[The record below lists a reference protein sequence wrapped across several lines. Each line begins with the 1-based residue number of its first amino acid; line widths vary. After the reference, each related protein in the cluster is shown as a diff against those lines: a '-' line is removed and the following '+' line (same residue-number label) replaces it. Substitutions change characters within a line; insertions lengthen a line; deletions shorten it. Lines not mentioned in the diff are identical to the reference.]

1 VVRPQLADAV
11 ELPYFPN
18 LRIACGHF
26 RAGRTDSEEHRRLP
40 ASYGKLDPARHFI
53 ARASGNSMNG
63 GKQPIRDGDYLLLEH
78 VTPSNAGSI
87 TGTVMAIERDDA
99 RSGEDQYVLRVV
111 VKTRD
116 GQYMLRANN
125 SDYADMPATD
135 EMRTRARLRAII
147 DPLDLAVGQSFQ
159 REEIPPLFG
168 ETFNPGNWNAGHV
181 VLEDRKVHALLVTL
195 NKQGKASEHRFH
207 DYWVDEHTFHWQ
219 TQNSTTPSGKKGRE
233 IIEHAK
239 LGIDIHLF
247 VRESRLSAGKG
258 APFSYLG
265 KVRYR
270 SHTGSAPMSVLFDV

>member
-1 VVRPQLADAV
+1 MLSVESAMIAALGNCLQELVDYRLAAYGARVEQPLPGETAQISPRLTDAI

-26 RAGRTDSEEHRRLP
+26 RAGRTDSEQLRRLP

-78 VTPSNAGSI
+78 VSATNAGSI

-116 GQYMLRANN
+116 GQYLLRANN
-125 SDYADMPATD
+125 PEYPDMPATD

-147 DPLDLAVGQSFQ
+147 DPLDLGLGQEVMRVEALGQLECWARCTGRQASACALGDLEQTGQGQ
-159 REEIPPLFG
+159 RAPL
-168 ETFNPGNWNAGHV
+168 
-181 VLEDRKVHALLVTL
+181 
-195 NKQGKASEHRFH
+195 
-207 DYWVDEHTFHWQ
+207 
-219 TQNSTTPSGKKGRE
+219 
-233 IIEHAK
+233 
-239 LGIDIHLF
+239 
-247 VRESRLSAGKG
+247 
-258 APFSYLG
+258 
-265 KVRYR
+265 
-270 SHTGSAPMSVLFDV
+270 